1 VGLSVGQRQRLAL
14 TRALLRPAPL
24 VILDEPTAHLDA
36 GSERHVLAALAALA
50 DEGRTVLVVAH
61 RPDLRRIADRTI
73 EVSSLP
79 AAAAASGAAL
89 GSRSG
94 AGPAT
99 APGPTT
105 GGGPR

>member
-1 VGLSVGQRQRLAL
+1 
-14 TRALLRPAPL
+14 
-24 VILDEPTAHLDA
+24 
-36 GSERHVLAALAALA
+36 VLAALAALA